1 MKATKNWSKVLLAGM
16 AAMLLAFG
24 LVLVGCDD
32 GNSDDNTISSSGSL
46 TINNVPSEY
55 NGKYARAQ
63 GTVGGRNVMSGNPSG
78 QQFFQV
84 SNGTVTLP
92 LWDVTGLSGNTSSVP
107 PNFTGSGAGSIVIY
121 GADDAN
127 GTGMVTLKTLTP
139 TFTDGKAT
147 VNW

>member
-1 MKATKNWSKVLLAGM
+1 MKTTKNWSKVLFAGM
-16 AAMLLAFG
+16 AAMLLVFG
-24 LVLVGCDD
+24 LVLVGCSAY
-32 GNSDDNTISSSGSL
+32 GDDNTPSSSGSL

-55 NGKYARAQ
+55 NGKYAQAQ
-63 GTVGGRNVMSGNPSG
+63 GTVGGKDVRSGNASG

-92 LWDVTGLSGNTSSVP
+92 LWDVTGLSGNMSSIP
-107 PNFTGSGAGSIVIY
+107 PNFTGSGAGIIVIS
-121 GADDAN
+121 GADDTN
-127 GTGMVTLKTLTP
+127 GTGMVSLKTLTP